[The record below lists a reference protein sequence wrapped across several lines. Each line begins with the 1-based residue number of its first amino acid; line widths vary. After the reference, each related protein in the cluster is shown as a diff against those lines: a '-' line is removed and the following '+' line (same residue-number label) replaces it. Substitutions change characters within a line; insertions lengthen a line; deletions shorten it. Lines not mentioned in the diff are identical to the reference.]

1 MEFGKKQITLFKAIS
16 LAMIVTCFFTIFM
29 NWLGASM
36 MGMHAGANMF
46 GTSFKGWTN
55 GTSFWSVMLIINAIL
70 LILLA
75 GLAIFGLLKDKNSLV
90 LPFAVVGFISFF
102 LAVFQ
107 KAFLG
112 VGSDMHVGLGAWLML
127 FLSLLAFGFAALDN
141 LAAGKPVLSLED
153 FGIHPGAFQ
162 INRGG
167 MGGGIGGWTCPSCG
181 ARQGAAQRFCD
192 RCGTQK
198 PEPPRCPACGA
209 LAKPGELF
217 CSNCGSRIS

>member
-16 LAMIVTCFFTIFM
+16 LALIVACFFTIFM

-36 MGMHAGANMF
+36 YGMHAGANMF
-46 GTSFKGWTN
+46 GTSFKGWTS

-75 GLAIFGLLKDKNSLV
+75 ALAIYGLLKDKNSLV

-112 VGSDMHVGLGAWLML
+112 VGSEMHVGLGAWLML

-141 LAAGKPVLSLED
+141 LAAGKKILSLED
-153 FGIHPGAFQ
+153 FGIKGGLPKINLGAA
-162 INRGG
+162 
-167 MGGGIGGWTCPSCG
+167 GGWTCPSCG

-198 PEPPRCPACGA
+198 PEPPRCPACGE